1 MVELV
6 GLVSTRESHIA
17 HGRFI
22 RPGHTRKPAGIHE
35 KPIFDSPRPPSTRPA
50 PPPSRPA
57 VDDGDLVLRSV
68 LS

>member
-6 GLVSTRESHIA
+6 GLVSTRESRIA

-22 RPGHTRKPAGIHE
+22 RLDHTRKPAGIHG
-35 KPIFDSPRPPSTRPA
+35 KPIFDSPRPPSSRPA
-50 PPPSRPA
+50 PPLSRPA
-57 VDDGDLVLRSV
+57 VDYGDLVLRSV